1 MSNIIDN
8 KYTAQELEQ
17 IRFYNRI
24 KSLNKLN
31 ISFKA
36 IKDRNIKKLKEYQFI
51 DSNYITELEEI
62 DESNFNS
69 LVNEINFKIR
79 EQDKSLPKLEKI
91 TDSIHQFIQWDT

>member
-36 IKDRNIKKLKEYQFI
+36 IKDRNIKK
-51 DSNYITELEEI
+51 
-62 DESNFNS
+62 
-69 LVNEINFKIR
+69 
-79 EQDKSLPKLEKI
+79 
-91 TDSIHQFIQWDT
+91 